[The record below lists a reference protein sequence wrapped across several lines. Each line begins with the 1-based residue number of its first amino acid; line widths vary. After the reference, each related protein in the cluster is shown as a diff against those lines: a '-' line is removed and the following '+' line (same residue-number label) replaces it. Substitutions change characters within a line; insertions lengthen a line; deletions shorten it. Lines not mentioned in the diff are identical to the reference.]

1 MMESEVQS
9 VNRKQRNRSR
19 MTIVGMFI
27 LFLVPVVAAI
37 VLHSVDNGIGTSY
50 TTNRGVLIR
59 PVQPLPMF
67 SLDTVDG
74 KTLTLDELK
83 GFWSLVYID
92 SASCNQQCEKNL
104 YKIRQSRLATGGEKE
119 RVRRLMILID
129 GQPSTKL
136 QALLKE
142 HPGMDVSSVDQQA
155 LNILIKPF
163 NKDGKAATAQ
173 RIYIVDPF
181 GNLMMQYA
189 AEVEPKDVVKDLER
203 LLKYSQTG

>member
-1 MMESEVQS
+1 MQS
-9 VNRKQRNRSR
+9 AEIKQRNRSR
-19 MTIVGMFI
+19 MTIVGIFL
-27 LFLVPVVAAI
+27 LFLIPVVAAI
-37 VLHSVDNGIGTSY
+37 VLHSVDNGIGTNH

-67 SLDTVDG
+67 SLDTLDG
-74 KTLTLDELK
+74 KTVKLDDLK
-83 GFWSLVYID
+83 GFWSLVYFD
-92 SASCNQQCEKNL
+92 SGQCDQQCEKNL

-119 RVRRLMILID
+119 RVRRLMILTD

-142 HPGMDVSSVDQQA
+142 HPGMDVSSVDQEA

-163 NKDGKAATAQ
+163 NNDGKAVTAQ
-173 RIYIVDPF
+173 RMYIVDPF

-189 AEVEPKDVVKDLER
+189 AEAEPKDVVKDLER